1 VAVDPQVLDLIE
13 KLRAKEFS
21 LRTIGGEAMLN
32 EAAACAAKIA
42 EVMLKHKIDMTEV
55 ERQEVRESSPI
66 EREVYE
72 YDGTEEYRARSR
84 QAWEI
89 ALCNAVA
96 RAHDCRA
103 LVGHGY
109 LVFVG
114 RAQDRAVAVQ
124 VFRILRREITEACT
138 MGYRSARRQG
148 LVTRG
153 YIASFFIAATSTIA
167 RRYAEMKEVVVS
179 ANMATAL
186 VRQTDEELADYLG
199 GLGLRRTSTKPRGS
213 YSNVGAAEGVKFG
226 MQVSLGQQAAIEGD

>member
-96 RAHDCRA
+96 RAHDC
-103 LVGHGY
+103 
-109 LVFVG
+109 
-114 RAQDRAVAVQ
+114 RAVAVQ